1 MIKLKK
7 GIYLVLLIGFLT
19 LVTCISFIP
28 KNGNAEIN
36 NVELSED
43 DRDVLKYYQ
52 EPTIDMKFE
61 DNEVCVIL
69 KSSYN
74 YLNEIH
80 FNYFKEIDAVSKI
93 IFADL
98 YTEKYQYNECGVFPL
113 GSSKHN
119 HMFNLVFATHSKEM
133 VLSVINLI
141 KKLDMV
147 LIAEPEYIYEISDD
161 WKPNDKDYYDQWG
174 LNGANGIN
182 VEQASRQARN

>member
-98 YTEKYQYNECGVFPL
+98 YTEKYQYNECGVFSYRYSICNRIVIL
-113 GSSKHN
+113 NEVK
-119 HMFNLVFATHSKEM
+119 NLVSKRYA
-133 VLSVINLI
+133 I
-141 KKLDMV
+141 
-147 LIAEPEYIYEISDD
+147 
-161 WKPNDKDYYDQWG
+161 
-174 LNGANGIN
+174 
-182 VEQASRQARN
+182 R